1 MNRRKSRI
9 LALNILFQRE
19 YQTSDMKKALNY
31 FINHPDYK
39 DKYSERHI
47 EFALEILKGV
57 ESHEEKIDQVIESIS
72 ENWTVKR
79 MPLIDLNIIRIAV
92 FEILHKP
99 DIPRKTSIDE
109 AVELAKTF
117 GGENTASFVNGV
129 LDKVSIDK
137 L

>member
-1 MNRRKSRI
+1 MSRRKSRI

-19 YQTSDMKKALNY
+19 YQNFDMEKALNC
-31 FINHPDYK
+31 FVNHPDYK
-39 DKYSERHI
+39 GKYSKKHI
-47 EFALEILKGV
+47 EFALEILKGF
-57 ESHEEKIDQVIESIS
+57 EAHKKEIDQTIENIS
-72 ENWTVKR
+72 ENWTIKR

-92 FEILHKP
+92 FEMSYKS

-117 GGENTASFVNGV
+117 GGEHTASFVNGV
-129 LDKVSIDK
+129 LDKVSADK